1 MRFTRLYTDDG
12 QSRLEE
18 CTFNLER
25 EGVEQMEHLMAP
37 HALTI
42 NETDPGHQYDW
53 HNAPQR
59 QWVFTLSGEIEVEL
73 RDGTK
78 QRFRA
83 GDVILAE
90 DTTGDGHR
98 TRVVSAEP
106 WRCAYVPF

>member
-1 MRFTRLYTDDG
+1 MRFTRLFTENG
-12 QSRLEE
+12 HSQLEE
-18 CTFNLER
+18 CDFSLER
-25 EGVEQMEHLMAP
+25 EGAEQLKDLTVP
-37 HALTI
+37 RALSI

-59 QWVFTLSGEIEVEL
+59 QWVFTLGGEIEVEL

-90 DTTGDGHR
+90 DLTGDGHR
-98 TRVVSAEP
+98 TRVVSSEP

>member
-1 MRFTRLYTDDG
+1 MNFTRLYTDNGHSQFED
-12 QSRLEE
+12 

-25 EGVEQMEHLMAP
+25 DGVEQFESLKMP
-37 HALTI
+37 SALTI

-59 QWVFTLSGEIEVEL
+59 QWVFTLDGEIEVEL

-78 QRFRA
+78 RRFGA

-90 DTTGDGHR
+90 DLTGDGHA
-98 TRVVSAEP
+98 TKVVSSGP

>member
-1 MRFTRLYTDDG
+1 MNFTRLYTDNGHSQFED
-12 QSRLEE
+12 

-25 EGVEQMEHLMAP
+25 EGVEQFESLKMP
-37 HALTI
+37 SALTI

-59 QWVFTLSGEIEVEL
+59 QWVFTLGGEIEVEL

-78 QRFRA
+78 RRFGA

-90 DTTGDGHR
+90 DLTGDGHA
-98 TRVVSAEP
+98 TKVVSSEP